1 MPLSLEQIVHGL
13 GGVTTR
19 SVLIERT
26 SRAEVD
32 RALRR
37 GRLVRVARGK
47 YALPHVDEARRA
59 AAALHAVAS
68 HRTAAQAYGWEMKHP
83 PDRPCLTVGRSRK
96 LRPEQR
102 EGIELHWSPL
112 APDEVYDGWLTS
124 PGRTFLD
131 CCRDLPFDEA
141 LAIADAILRSGRLTR
156 AQLVRLADTMRGPG
170 APQARRVAREATGR
184 AANPFESVLRAIAL
198 DVPGLSVR
206 PQVLLIERPFSVR
219 PDLVD
224 ERLRLAIEAE
234 SFAWHGDRR
243 ALRRD
248 CQRYTLLAVHGW
260 MLARFAWEDV
270 MHDAA
275 YVRDTLTALVQ
286 RADGRAHGRADI
298 DVEQP
303 RAA

>member
-1 MPLSLEQIVHGL
+1 MPLSLEQIVHSL

-19 SVLIERT
+19 AALVKLT

-32 RALRR
+32 RALRQ
-37 GRLVRVARGK
+37 GSLVRLVRGK
-47 YALPHVDEARRA
+47 YALPHVRDARRISA
-59 AAALHAVAS
+59 TLHAVAS

-96 LRPEQR
+96 LKPEQR
-102 EGIELHWSPL
+102 EGIELHWASLTPT
-112 APDEVYDGWLTS
+112 EVYDGWLTS

-156 AQLVRLADTMRGPG
+156 AQLARLAGTMRGPG
-170 APQARRVAREATGR
+170 APQARRVAREATAL

-198 DVPGLSVR
+198 DVPGLAVE
-206 PQVLLIERPFSVR
+206 PQVLVIDRPFPVR

-224 ERLRLAIEAE
+224 ERLRLAIEAD
-234 SFAWHGDRR
+234 SFAWHSDRK

-260 MLARFAWEDV
+260 TLARFAWEDV
-270 MHDAA
+270 MHDAE
-275 YVRDTLTALVQ
+275 YVRTTLTALVA
-286 RADGRAHGRADI
+286 RVDGRADS
-298 DVEQP
+298 DLEYQP
-303 RAA
+303 AA